1 MKLSARFRGIQTST
15 MVLLVILILFSM
27 YAGIFIYKSSFMI
40 VAEDTRY
47 FTLFDDAMISMQ
59 YAKNL
64 ANGDGLVW
72 NAGGERVEGFS
83 NPLWV
88 FMMAAIHLLP
98 LPASKMSLAVQILG
112 AVLLLLN
119 LIFVK
124 LAGDEISDKNIFVSI
139 GAVLLTALYYPLNN
153 WALLG
158 NEVSLLALLIT
169 ITIWL
174 VFRGFRQ
181 GNVSRWIYPLM
192 AIGLFVRMDALIP
205 FTVILLFLI
214 IFDSAHRM
222 THIKWGLGFIVGA
235 LLLQLFL
242 RYAYFGE
249 VLPNTYYLKM
259 TGISLI
265 SRITRGSYVFFKF
278 IWNFNWILFLLPF
291 IICLII
297 RDPRSNLLMSVI
309 AAQMLYSIYI
319 GGDAWEHRGGSNRFI
334 AIVMPL
340 FFILFTYSLERL
352 RQSLLAYSDMTG
364 SRLTRA
370 FSWIALSSVV
380 LFGVINFNSLLDTGS
395 LKYLF
400 LKGVPLFVEG
410 NERNTTIGLYVKE
423 ITDENAKVAVVVAG
437 AIPYYSNRY
446 SIDLLGK
453 NDKLIARSEMK
464 PTGGTSPLDFRPGH
478 SKWDYA
484 HSIGDLKPDVIVELW
499 AGTSKEAEPYMEDYV
514 VIEVGALS
522 HFLHKG
528 RLYLRKGS
536 EHIQWERA
544 DVIPVDS

>member
-1 MKLSARFRGIQTST
+1 
-15 MVLLVILILFSM
+15 
-27 YAGIFIYKSSFMI
+27 MI

-72 NAGGERVEGFS
+72 NPGGERVEGFS

-88 FMMAAIHLLP
+88 FIMAAIHLLP
-98 LPASKMSLAVQILG
+98 LPASKISLAVQILG

-124 LAGDEISDKNIFVSI
+124 LAGDEISNNNFFVSI

-153 WALLG
+153 WSLLG

-169 ITIWL
+169 VAIWL
-174 VFRGFRQ
+174 VFKGIRKGQ
-181 GNVSRWIYPLM
+181 VSKWIYPLM
-192 AIGLFVRMDALIP
+192 AIGLFVRMDALVP

-222 THIKWGLGFIVGA
+222 THIKWGVGFIVGA
-235 LLLQLFL
+235 LLLQTIL
-242 RYAYFGE
+242 RYAYYGD

-265 SRITRGSYVFFKF
+265 SRISRGSYVFFKF
-278 IWNFNWILFLLPF
+278 IWNLNWFLFLLPF

-297 RDPRSNLLMSVI
+297 RDPKSNLLMLVV
-309 AAQMLYSIYI
+309 AAQMLYSVYI

-340 FFILFTYSLERL
+340 FFILFTYSIDRF
-352 RQSLLAYSDMTG
+352 RQILLAHSGVTG
-364 SRLTRA
+364 FRLTRA
-370 FSWIALSSVV
+370 FSWIAVSSIVI
-380 LFGVINFNSLLDTGS
+380 LGVINFNSLVDTES

-400 LKGVPLFVEG
+400 LQGVPIFVDG

-423 ITDENAKVAVVVAG
+423 VTEEAAKVAVVGAG
-437 AIPYYSNRY
+437 AIPYYSERI

-453 NDKLIARSEMK
+453 NDKYIARGEMK

-478 SKWDYA
+478 SKWNYEY
-484 HSIGDLKPDVIVELW
+484 SIGDQRPDVIVELW
-499 AGTSKEAEPYMEDYV
+499 AGTSEEAAPYLEDYV
-514 VIEVGALS
+514 VIEVGGLS
-522 HFLHKG
+522 HFLYKG

-536 EHIQWERA
+536 EQVKWERA
-544 DVIPVDS
+544 DVVPIAP

>member
-1 MKLSARFRGIQTST
+1 MHLRARLRGIQASNL
-15 MVLLVILILFSM
+15 VLLVILILFAF
-27 YAGIFIYKSSFMI
+27 YAGVFIYKSSFMI

-88 FMMAAIHLLP
+88 FIMAAIHLLP
-98 LPASKMSLAVQILG
+98 LPVPKMSLAVQILG
-112 AVLLLLN
+112 AILLLLN

-124 LAGDEISDKNIFVSI
+124 LAGDEISEKNIFVSI

-169 ITIWL
+169 ISIWL
-174 VFRGFRQ
+174 VFKGFRQ
-181 GNVSRWIYPLM
+181 GQVSKWIYPLM
-192 AIGLFVRMDALIP
+192 AIGLFVRMDALVP

-214 IFDSAHRM
+214 VFDSAHRM
-222 THIKWGLGFIVGA
+222 THIKWGVGFIVGA
-235 LLLQLFL
+235 LLLQTAL
-242 RYAYFGE
+242 RYAYYGD

-265 SRITRGSYVFFKF
+265 SRITRGGYVFFKF
-278 IWNFNWILFLLPF
+278 IWNLNWILFLLPF

-297 RDPRSNLLMSVI
+297 RNPGSNLLMLVV
-309 AAQMLYSIYI
+309 AAQMLYSIYA

-340 FFILFTYSLERL
+340 FFILFTYSFERL
-352 RQSLLAYSDMTG
+352 RQSLLAYSEMTD
-364 SRLTRA
+364 SKLTRA
-370 FSWIALSSVV
+370 FSWIAVSAIV
-380 LFGVINFNSLLDTGS
+380 LLGVINFNSLLDTES

-400 LKGVPLFVEG
+400 LQGVPLFVEG

-423 ITDENAKVAVVVAG
+423 ITEEDAKVAVVVAG
-437 AIPYYSNRY
+437 AIPYYSDRF

-484 HSIGDLKPDVIVELW
+484 HSIGDQRPDVIVELW
-499 AGTSKEAEPYMEDYV
+499 AGTSDEAAPYMEEYV

-522 HFLHKG
+522 HFLYKG
-528 RLYLRKGS
+528 RIYLRRGS
-536 EHIQWERA
+536 EQVNWDRA
-544 DVIPVDS
+544 DVVPLNP

>member
-1 MKLSARFRGIQTST
+1 MKLSARFRGIQTSSL
-15 MVLLVILILFSM
+15 VLLVILILFAI

-83 NPLWV
+83 TPLWV
-88 FMMAAIHLLP
+88 FIMAAIHLLP
-98 LPASKMSLAVQILG
+98 LPASKMSLSVQILG

-124 LAGDEISDKNIFVSI
+124 LAGDEISENNFFVSI

-158 NEVSLLALLIT
+158 NEVGLLALLIT
-169 ITIWL
+169 ISIWL
-174 VFRGFRQ
+174 VFKGFRQ
-181 GNVSRWIYPLM
+181 GQVSKWIYPLM
-192 AIGLFVRMDALIP
+192 AIGLFVRMDALVP

-235 LLLQLFL
+235 LLLQTVL
-242 RYAYFGE
+242 RYAYYGD

-265 SRITRGSYVFFKF
+265 SRITRGGYVFFKF
-278 IWNFNWILFLLPF
+278 IWNLNWILFLLPF

-297 RDPRSNLLMSVI
+297 RDPRSNLLMLVV

-340 FFILFTYSLERL
+340 FFILFTYSFERL
-352 RQSLLAYSDMTG
+352 RQSLMAYSEMTG
-364 SRLTRA
+364 SKLTRA
-370 FSWIALSSVV
+370 FSWIAVSSIVLLGVV
-380 LFGVINFNSLLDTGS
+380 NFNSLLDTGS

-400 LKGVPLFVEG
+400 LQGVPLFVDG
-410 NERNTTIGLYVKE
+410 NERNTTIGLYVKA
-423 ITDENAKVAVVVAG
+423 ITEEDAKVAVVGAG
-437 AIPYYSNRY
+437 AIPYYSDRL

-453 NDKLIARSEMK
+453 NDKLIARGEMK

-478 SKWDYA
+478 SKWNYEY
-484 HSIGDLKPDVIVELW
+484 SIGDQRPDVIVELW
-499 AGTSKEAEPYMEDYV
+499 AGTTDEAAPYMEDYV

-522 HFLHKG
+522 HFLYKG
-528 RLYLRKGS
+528 RLFLRQGS
-536 EHIQWERA
+536 EHVKWDRA
-544 DVIPVDS
+544 DVVPLNP